1 MNMQMIMQQAK
12 KMQAQLQKDQEE
24 LEKTEY
30 EGSSSL
36 VKVTINGKY
45 EVLSVNL
52 QLSEGDSFNF
62 EDKDMLEDIGYQ
74 VCYKF
79 GESYLLTKRNVSHPS
94 VPVHLTNWDILFKRY
109 PAPFKIE

>member
-36 VKVTINGKY
+36 VNVKINGKY
-45 EVLSVNL
+45 EVLEVKINL
-52 QLSEGDSFNF
+52 PEGESIESD
-62 EDKDMLEDIGYQ
+62 DKEMLEDMLM
-74 VCYKF
+74 VAMNDAVK
-79 GESYLLTKRNVSHPS
+79 KVSIDKEKKMGKYGQG
-94 VPVHLTNWDILFKRY
+94 LAGLM
-109 PAPFKIE
+109 